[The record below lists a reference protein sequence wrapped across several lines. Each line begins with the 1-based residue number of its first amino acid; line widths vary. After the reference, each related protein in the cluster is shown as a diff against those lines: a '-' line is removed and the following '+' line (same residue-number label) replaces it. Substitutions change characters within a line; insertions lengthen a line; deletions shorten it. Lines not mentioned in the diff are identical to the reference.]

1 MSHQLVTHFSAEPSG
16 RSASAKTVHAR
27 LFGVDVQRPKRIDR
41 QIDYFGSGGV
51 LHPVVNPDS
60 RGDSSLDAALR
71 RLLHVVLHVVKGAG
85 GGRRPVIGF

>member
-1 MSHQLVTHFSAEPSG
+1 MSHQPVTHFSAEMV
-16 RSASAKTVHAR
+16 RAR

-51 LHPVVNPDS
+51 RRAVVDPDPGS
-60 RGDSSLDAALR
+60 ASSLDGALS

-85 GGRRPVIGF
+85 GGRRPVTGF

>member
-1 MSHQLVTHFSAEPSG
+1 MSHQPVTHFSAEPSG
-16 RSASAKTVHAR
+16 RGASAEMVRAR

-51 LHPVVNPDS
+51 RRPVVDPDP
-60 RGDSSLDAALR
+60 RGESSLDAALS